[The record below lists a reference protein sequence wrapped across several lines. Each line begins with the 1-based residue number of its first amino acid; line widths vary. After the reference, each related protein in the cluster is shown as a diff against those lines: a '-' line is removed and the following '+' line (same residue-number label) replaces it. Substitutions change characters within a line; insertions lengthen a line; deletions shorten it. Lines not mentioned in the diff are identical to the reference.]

1 MMDRGCCGKERAQYK
16 SKAAALSVNQHSYPY
31 PCIWVLGTDLRN
43 EKETLVYTKCGRTL
57 TWRQSEEFSHLKGV
71 QSKATASPHW
81 KKPIEVMRACFE
93 EEALGQTQDSL
104 QRLYLSGL
112 ETTWSSSKL
121 AGGGSQGEVWAA
133 VWLCLGCHTCDPN
146 SDNWQEMVK

>member
-1 MMDRGCCGKERAQYK
+1 
-16 SKAAALSVNQHSYPY
+16 
-31 PCIWVLGTDLRN
+31 
-43 EKETLVYTKCGRTL
+43 
-57 TWRQSEEFSHLKGV
+57 
-71 QSKATASPHW
+71 
-81 KKPIEVMRACFE
+81 MRACFE

-146 SDNWQEMVK
+146 SDNWQEMVKQLKRWMDGWMMDENCLKEGGAREQILDSR